1 MKVTA
6 VAVLVVLVN
15 LTTFQQLEAFR
26 LSRLLRT
33 DCARPYKH
41 NYRKTRC
48 TGGVRHQSCLY
59 EKEEEDD
66 EAPRPTRPPIIPF
79 DGAGFA
85 REDIPTP
92 PPKQQEGSQSL
103 LDRARKM
110 VEEKQVFVNP
120 TGWIEDPNRP
130 TGYGRPDLDDDED
143 EMFEKMIEEGWM
155 PPADES
161 PIQKWIRETYVG
173 SPYDSRKK
181 RQARGVVINITA
193 ICIGIGLVFTGIWF
207 AFPGKFISVRGD
219 RDFSARYAQD
229 FVPPD
234 GLLSDEWLSRPQTP
248 SSGDAFFD
256 DARGLPEQE
265 QTRFPYDK
273 STDKPIFQMAPPP
286 RLDL

>member
-1 MKVTA
+1 MSRAMKTTVLF
-6 VAVLVVLVN
+6 AVLASSAIV
-15 LTTFQQLEAFR
+15 QQLEAFNR
-26 LSRLLRT
+26 LQSSGLKPRILRCSRSTLR
-33 DCARPYKH
+33 A
-41 NYRKTRC
+41 
-48 TGGVRHQSCLY
+48 
-59 EKEEEDD
+59 KEEEDG
-66 EAPRPTRPPIIPF
+66 EVRPTRPPILPF

-92 PPKQQEGSQSL
+92 PPKQQSL
-103 LDRARKM
+103 LERARKL
-110 VEEKQVFVNP
+110 VEAPSTAAEKQVVVNP

-130 TGYGRPDLDDDED
+130 TGYGRPDMDDDED

-181 RQARGVVINITA
+181 KQARGVIINVTA
-193 ICIGIGLVFTGIWF
+193 ICIGIGLIFTGIWF
-207 AFPGKFISVRGD
+207 AFPGKFVSVRGD

-234 GLLSDEWLSRPQTP
+234 GLLSDEWLSLPKTP
-248 SSGDAFFD
+248 NSGDAFFD
-256 DARGLPEQE
+256 DATGLPAQE